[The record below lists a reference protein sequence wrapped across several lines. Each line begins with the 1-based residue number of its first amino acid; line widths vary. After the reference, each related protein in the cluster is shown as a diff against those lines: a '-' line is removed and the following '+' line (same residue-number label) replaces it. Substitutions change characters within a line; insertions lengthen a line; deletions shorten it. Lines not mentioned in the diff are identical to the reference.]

1 MWLRREGEASAKGHR
16 ECSQRVTA
24 ESARGEERAHD
35 RWPPVT
41 TAAVRGRKSWASHRR
56 NVASFKAGHI
66 TVLRPRTPATR
77 TPGQHG
83 EKEKKKKKRVARV
96 ILQACAN
103 NPLLLDVDDDAN
115 HAHACSV
122 VADARRHFVRA
133 RGEVV
138 GCRPTGLCESLCA
151 VFCLIACADL

>member
-1 MWLRREGEASAKGHR
+1 MLSFFTSYIGFFRQSSMWLRREGEASAKGHR

-83 EKEKKKKKRVARV
+83 EKEKKKRNEWLGLFYKLAQTTPFSSTSMMMQTTLTRV
-96 ILQACAN
+96 
-103 NPLLLDVDDDAN
+103 PW
-115 HAHACSV
+115 
-122 VADARRHFVRA
+122 
-133 RGEVV
+133 
-138 GCRPTGLCESLCA
+138 
-151 VFCLIACADL
+151 